1 MIQRIQSLYLLLVVI
16 LMSFLVFKPFAE
28 IAVQDGQVVI
38 FYTYAVKK
46 FITSEH
52 SEMIIRTLPVI
63 IMVCLIGLISFMNIF
78 QFNRRIIQ
86 MRVCVLNILLMAG
99 LMILMFYY
107 YYMAKSA
114 LQVESHALKLPV
126 IFPVIGIVLTLLAYR
141 KIHEDEV
148 LVRSYDHL
156 R

>member
-28 IAVQDGQVVI
+28 VAVKDGQVVI

-107 YYMAKSA
+107 YYMVKSA

-126 IFPVIGIVLTLLAYR
+126 IVPVIGIVLTLLAYR